1 MRKKHYPLHL
11 YLPLIEVF
19 FSLSSMLPIPNKD
32 KDEQA
37 IIYNN
42 FQIQNIQQN
51 NYYSV
56 PEPIQQQSIQE
67 QNNQLKQI

>member
-37 IIYNN
+37 IIYN

-56 PEPIQQQSIQE
+56 PEPTQQQ

>member
-11 YLPLIEVF
+11 YLPLIKVL

-37 IIYNN
+37 IIYN

>member
-11 YLPLIEVF
+11 YLSLIEVC

-37 IIYNN
+37 IIYN

-56 PEPIQQQSIQE
+56 PEPTQQQ

>member
-11 YLPLIEVF
+11 YLSLIEVC

-37 IIYNN
+37 IIYN